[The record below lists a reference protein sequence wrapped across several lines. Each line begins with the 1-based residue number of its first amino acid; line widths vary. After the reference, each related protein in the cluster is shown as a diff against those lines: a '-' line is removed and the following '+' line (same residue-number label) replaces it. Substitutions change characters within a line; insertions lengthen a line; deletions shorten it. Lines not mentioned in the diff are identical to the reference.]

1 VGGGDHGRSTGN
13 PRVVIVDGCP
23 KRMVFGPCGGVR
35 PGGACELDAALPC
48 PWAAPTGPA
57 GPMPVRRWDGPTPD
71 RAAAAPGS
79 LLAVA
84 RERPVVLTD
93 LSVPPYDVAT
103 LRDVARRLAEHSD
116 ALLVGE
122 HHDVP
127 DFPPTMMAAELHA
140 AGARPWITLTCRD
153 RNRVVLEQELAG
165 LAALGVEG
173 VLCVTGDGR
182 GPGVRPEVARVFDL
196 DSTRLTNLAAHAGLA
211 ATVAVAPAA
220 PPSGARAQVLAEK
233 QRAGASLVVTNHAP
247 RPDVLAAFLERA
259 RAAGVDLP
267 VIAGVAIYTDEAT
280 ARGLAALP
288 GLELDEEAVA
298 AVLTAPD
305 PVEAGIA
312 TAVAEARALLA
323 VPGVVGVNLSGVGSR
338 AGWVPAA
345 EIKAEVG
352 RRLAAQRVTAPS

>member
-1 VGGGDHGRSTGN
+1 
-13 PRVVIVDGCP
+13 
-23 KRMVFGPCGGVR
+23 M
-35 PGGACELDAALPC
+35 
-48 PWAAPTGPA
+48 
-57 GPMPVRRWDGPTPD
+57 
-71 RAAAAPGS
+71 
-79 LLAVA
+79 
-84 RERPVVLTD
+84 
-93 LSVPPYDVAT
+93 
-103 LRDVARRLAEHSD
+103 
-116 ALLVGE
+116 
-122 HHDVP
+122 
-127 DFPPTMMAAELHA
+127 
-140 AGARPWITLTCRD
+140 
-153 RNRVVLEQELAG
+153 LEQELAG

-182 GPGVRPEVARVFDL
+182 GPGVRPEVTGVLDL
-196 DSTRLTNLAAHAGLA
+196 DSTRLTNLAATAGLA

-220 PPSGARAQVLAEK
+220 PPTGARVQVLAEK

-267 VIAGVAIYTDEAT
+267 VIAGVAVYTDEVT

-323 VPGVVGVNLSGVGSR
+323 VPGVVGVTLSDVGSNIGWAAVADTKAEMARRLPAWR
-338 AGWVPAA
+338 AGEWSGRATRASRSRSTALRAEPRSARAA
-345 EIKAEVG
+345 CPQM
-352 RRLAAQRVTAPS
+352 R

>member
-1 VGGGDHGRSTGN
+1 V
-13 PRVVIVDGCP
+13 
-23 KRMVFGPCGGVR
+23 
-35 PGGACELDAALPC
+35 PGGLLD
-48 PWAAPTGPA
+48 T
-57 GPMPVRRWDGPTPD
+57 
-71 RAAAAPGS
+71 
-79 LLAVA
+79 A
-84 RERPVVLTD
+84 RHRPVVLTD

-103 LRDVARRLAEHSD
+103 LRDVAGRLARHSD

-127 DFPPTMMAAELHA
+127 DFPPTMMAAELAA

-153 RNRVVLEQELAG
+153 RNRVVLEQEIAG

-182 GPGVRPEVARVFDL
+182 GPGVRPEVGRVFDL
-196 DSTRLTNLAAHAGLA
+196 DSTRLANLVASAGLV
-211 ATVAVAPAA
+211 ATSAVAPAA
-220 PPSGARAQVLAEK
+220 PPAEGRARALAEK
-233 QRAGASLVVTNHAP
+233 QRAGTSLVVTNHVA
-247 RPDVLAAFLERA
+247 RAEELAAFLTRA

-267 VIAGVAIYTDEAT
+267 VIAGVAVYTDEPT

-305 PVEAGIA
+305 PVEAGIEVA
-312 TAVAEARALLA
+312 LAEARALLA
-323 VPGVVGVNLSGVGSR
+323 LPGVVGINLSGVGSR

-352 RRLAAQRVTAPS
+352 RRLAQERVDASR

>member
-1 VGGGDHGRSTGN
+1 
-13 PRVVIVDGCP
+13 
-23 KRMVFGPCGGVR
+23 
-35 PGGACELDAALPC
+35 
-48 PWAAPTGPA
+48 
-57 GPMPVRRWDGPTPD
+57 
-71 RAAAAPGS
+71 
-79 LLAVA
+79 
-84 RERPVVLTD
+84 
-93 LSVPPYDVAT
+93 
-103 LRDVARRLAEHSD
+103 
-116 ALLVGE
+116 
-122 HHDVP
+122 
-127 DFPPTMMAAELHA
+127 MMAAELAA

-182 GPGVRPEVARVFDL
+182 GPGVRPEVGRVFDL
-196 DSTRLTNLAAHAGLA
+196 DSTRLTNLAATAGLA

-220 PPSGARAQVLAEK
+220 PPTGARVQVLAEK

-267 VIAGVAIYTDEAT
+267 VIAGVAVYTDEAT

-345 EIKAEVG
+345 DIKAEVG
-352 RRLAAQRVTAPS
+352 RRLASERVAAPS